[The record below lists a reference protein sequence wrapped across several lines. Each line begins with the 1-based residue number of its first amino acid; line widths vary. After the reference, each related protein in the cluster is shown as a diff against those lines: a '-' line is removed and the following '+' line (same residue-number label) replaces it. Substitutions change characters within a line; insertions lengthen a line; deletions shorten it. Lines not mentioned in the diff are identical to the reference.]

1 MITIN
6 ELYKNYG
13 RHEVLKGINVEVA
26 AGEIYGFIGHN
37 GAGKSTTMSIL
48 VGLMDFQR
56 GQCFVNG
63 KQVVKGHAALF
74 REVGYL
80 PEEPKFYPYMS
91 AKEYLDF
98 LGNMGGMS
106 LAACKKRTAE
116 LLELVHLES
125 ASKRAIGGYS
135 RGMRQRLGMATA
147 LYHDPKTLLLDE
159 PSSALDP
166 EGRKDV
172 VDIIGALKNQGKTIF
187 LSTHIL
193 GDVEKVCDRIGILH
207 GGKIVVEGNLD
218 MILTASTEPV
228 YEVDW
233 ESGPTAEMINGIK
246 QAGFIK
252 AVALEGE
259 TLVITVGDPSRDG
272 EKLLS
277 LLAPLSTGIR
287 RIQMRRATLE
297 AIYLKVVK
305 QDV

>member
-13 RHEVLKGINVEVA
+13 KYEVLKGINLEVA

-48 VGLMDFQR
+48 VGLMDFQG

-63 KQVVKGHAALF
+63 KRMSKGHAALF

-98 LGNMGGMS
+98 LGSMGGMS
-106 LAACKKRTAE
+106 LAACKKRSAE

-218 MILTASTEPV
+218 MILEASTEPV

-233 ESGPTAEMINGIK
+233 EFGPTPEMINRIK
-246 QAGFIK
+246 QADFIK

-297 AIYLKVVK
+297 DIYLKVVK

>member
-63 KQVVKGHAALF
+63 KQVSKGHTALF

-91 AKEYLDF
+91 AREYLDF

-193 GDVEKVCDRIGILH
+193 GDVEKVCGRIGILH

-218 MILTASTEPV
+218 QILEASTKPV

-233 ESGPTAEMINGIK
+233 EYGPAPGIIHEIK
-246 QAGFIK
+246 RADFIK
-252 AVALEGE
+252 AVSLEGE

-272 EKLLS
+272 EKLLR

-297 AIYLKVVK
+297 DIYLKVVK
-305 QDV
+305 RDV